1 MSAIL
6 MTHEDYTVAWICA
19 LPLETAAAK
28 AMLDKTHRQ
37 LSQSG
42 ADDNAYMLGEISGHN
57 IVIACLPSGVYGTV
71 SAATVAANM
80 RTTFPSIR
88 FGLMVGIGGGVPS
101 TNNDIWL
108 GDVVV
113 SKPTGILGGVVQY
126 DYGKTVAS
134 GVFQQTGMMN
144 QPPQVL
150 LNAIAR
156 LHADEI
162 LGNNQSIVEVMS
174 NALNTNVQTKSK
186 SLFSRPAD
194 EHDRLF
200 NPAYDHLPGEDT
212 CINCD
217 KKQLINRH
225 PRTSDEPQIH
235 YGIIAS
241 GNQVMKHGETRDR
254 LGKEYG
260 MLCFEMEAAGLMNQL
275 PCLVIRGICDYSDSH
290 KNKHWQGYAALAAA
304 AYARILLSVVSVNQ
318 LRKNLDQV
326 SQEGCWMVPFE
337 RNPRFLGRHNEVAR
351 LQERIVSK
359 DRVRKMAI
367 TGLGGVGKTQ
377 IALEIAYQIRDKK
390 PEFSIFWIPAT
401 SAEKIEQAYM
411 GIGECLRLQD
421 VTPADMK
428 KAVKAHLS
436 SEKTGPWLL
445 IIDNLDDM
453 NMWTTSD
460 ASSPVF
466 KTYIPQSKYGFVLF
480 TTRNQQLATTIVG
493 PDVISIPEM
502 DDKIAT
508 DLLRVSLIRQDL
520 VNDSQ
525 PTTQLLRQLSYLPLA
540 IIQAASYMNQTGV
553 SVATYL
559 SFLERQEDEMVELLS
574 QDFEDEWRYA
584 ESKNPVAVT
593 WLISFHQIQRLN
605 SLAADYL
612 SFMSCVDPRDI
623 PLSLLPPDSSQIKQ
637 QSALGLLKAY
647 SFITGQADDQTLSLH
662 RLVHLATR
670 NWLQSGGML
679 EQWTVN
685 TGKRLTDIF
694 PSHAHE
700 NRILWRKY
708 LPHALFVLQSKEFQ
722 NDTQDREDLVQ
733 KVAICL
739 YNDGRYHEAEVLF
752 KEVFE
757 KKRKRLKNDDREMLT
772 SMAWMAATYQ
782 NQGRWTEAEK
792 LSVQVM
798 ETFKTV
804 LGPEHPSTLASMHN
818 LAYAYRDQGRWT
830 EAEKLGVQVM
840 ETRKTVLGPE
850 HPSTLISMSN
860 LASTYQ
866 HQGRWT
872 EAEKL
877 GVQVMETFKTVLGPE
892 HPDTLTSM
900 HNLAST
906 YKKQGRW
913 TEAEKLEV
921 QVMGTGKTV
930 LGPEHPNNL
939 TSMSNL
945 ACTYQYQGRSMEAE
959 KLFVQVME
967 TQKTV
972 LGPEHPDTLTSMHN
986 LASTYEYQGRWTEA
1000 EALFVQVLETEKTV
1014 HGPEHPST
1022 LTSMSNLASTYQTQG
1037 RWTEAEKLSVQ
1048 VMETFKT
1055 VLGPEHPD
1063 TLTSMSNLALTYQ
1076 TQGRWTEA
1084 EALFVQ
1090 VLETEKTVLEPEHPS
1105 TLTSMSNLASTYQN
1119 QGRWTEAE
1127 KLSVQVM
1134 ETSKTVLGP
1143 EHPSTLTSMSNL
1155 ASTYRDQGR
1164 WTEAEK
1170 LDVQVITTS
1179 KTVLGP
1185 EHPSTLTSMSNLA
1198 STYRDQ
1204 GRWTEAEKLDV
1215 QVIETSKTVLG
1226 PEHPSTLTS
1235 MSNLASTYRAQGRW
1249 MEAEKLSVQV
1259 METRKTVLGPEH
1271 PSTLTSMWN
1280 LSFTLKGLGRRA
1292 EALSLLQDCVQLQE
1306 QRLGPAHPH
1315 TISATAHLKAW
1326 QEEHS
1331 THSTG

>member
-19 LPLETAAAK
+19 LPLEAAAAK
-28 AMLDKTHRQ
+28 AILDKTHLQ
-37 LSQSG
+37 LSQSE

-57 IVIACLPSGVYGTV
+57 IVIACLPSGVYGTI

-80 RTTFPSIR
+80 RNTFPSIR

-101 TNNDIWL
+101 TNNDIRL

-113 SKPTGILGGVVQY
+113 SKPTGVLGGVVQY

-150 LNAIAR
+150 LNAVAR

-162 LGNNQSIVEVMS
+162 LGNNQSIVEVIS
-174 NALNTNVQTKSK
+174 NALNTNVQAKSR

-194 EHDRLF
+194 GHDRLF
-200 NPAYDHLPGEDT
+200 NPAYDHPLSEDT

-217 KKQLINRH
+217 QRELIHRH
-225 PRTSDEPQIH
+225 PRTLDKPQIH
-235 YGIIAS
+235 YGLIAS

-318 LRKNLDQV
+318 LQKNIDQV

-337 RNPRFLGRHNEVAR
+337 RNPRFLGRHNEVVG

-401 SAEKIEQAYM
+401 SVEKIEQAYM
-411 GIGECLRLQD
+411 DIGERLRLQG
-421 VTPADMK
+421 TPADMK

-460 ASSPVF
+460 GSSPVL

-480 TTRNQQLATTIVG
+480 TTRNQQLATTLVG
-493 PDVISIPEM
+493 PDVIGIPEM
-502 DDKIAT
+502 DEKMAT
-508 DLLRVSLIRQDL
+508 DLLRASLIRKDL

-525 PTTQLLRQLSYLPLA
+525 TTTQLLRQLSCLPLA
-540 IIQAASYMNQTGV
+540 IIQAASYMNQTGISV
-553 SVATYL
+553 STYL
-559 SFLERQEDEMVELLS
+559 SLLERQENEIVELLS
-574 QDFEDEWRYA
+574 QDFEDEWRYV

-593 WLISFHQIQRLN
+593 WLISFHQIQGLN

-612 SFMSCVDPRDI
+612 SFMSCIDPRDI
-623 PLSLLPPDSSQIKQ
+623 PLSLLPPDSSQVKQ
-637 QSALGLLKAY
+637 QIALGLLKAY

-679 EQWTVN
+679 EQWMVN
-685 TGKRLTDIF
+685 TGKRVIDIF
-694 PSHAHE
+694 PSHVHE

-708 LPHALFVLQSKEFQ
+708 LPHALFILQSKEFQ
-722 NDTQDREDLVQ
+722 NDTRDREDLVQ
-733 KVAICL
+733 MVAQCL
-739 YNDGRYHEAEVLF
+739 YSDGRYHEAEVLF

-757 KKRKRLKNDDREMLT
+757 KKRKRLKDDDEEMLN
-772 SMAWMAATYQ
+772 SMAWMASTYSEQ
-782 NQGRWTEAEK
+782 GRWTEAEKLDVQVMETEKTVLGPEHPSTLTSMHNLASTYRNQGRWTEAEK
-792 LSVQVM
+792 LLVQVM
-798 ETFKTV
+798 ETRKTV

-818 LAYAYRDQGRWT
+818 LASTYLNQGRWT
-830 EAEKLGVQVM
+830 EAEKLFVQALETEKTVLGPEHPDTLTGMANLALTFWNQGRWTEAEKLKVQVM

-850 HPSTLISMSN
+850 HPDTLGSMHN
-860 LASTYQ
+860 LALTFWN
-866 HQGRWT
+866 QGRWA

-892 HPDTLTSM
+892 HPNTLI
-900 HNLAST
+900 
-906 YKKQGRW
+906 
-913 TEAEKLEV
+913 
-921 QVMGTGKTV
+921 
-930 LGPEHPNNL
+930 
-939 TSMSNL
+939 SMS
-945 ACTYQYQGRSMEAE
+945 S
-959 KLFVQVME
+959 LF
-967 TQKTV
+967 
-972 LGPEHPDTLTSMHN
+972 H
-986 LASTYEYQGRWTEA
+986 
-1000 EALFVQVLETEKTV
+1000 
-1014 HGPEHPST
+1014 
-1022 LTSMSNLASTYQTQG
+1022 
-1037 RWTEAEKLSVQ
+1037 
-1048 VMETFKT
+1048 
-1055 VLGPEHPD
+1055 
-1063 TLTSMSNLALTYQ
+1063 
-1076 TQGRWTEA
+1076 
-1084 EALFVQ
+1084 
-1090 VLETEKTVLEPEHPS
+1090 
-1105 TLTSMSNLASTYQN
+1105 
-1119 QGRWTEAE
+1119 
-1127 KLSVQVM
+1127 
-1134 ETSKTVLGP
+1134 
-1143 EHPSTLTSMSNL
+1143 
-1155 ASTYRDQGR
+1155 
-1164 WTEAEK
+1164 
-1170 LDVQVITTS
+1170 
-1179 KTVLGP
+1179 
-1185 EHPSTLTSMSNLA
+1185 
-1198 STYRDQ
+1198 
-1204 GRWTEAEKLDV
+1204 
-1215 QVIETSKTVLG
+1215 
-1226 PEHPSTLTS
+1226 
-1235 MSNLASTYRAQGRW
+1235 
-1249 MEAEKLSVQV
+1249 
-1259 METRKTVLGPEH
+1259 
-1271 PSTLTSMWN
+1271 
-1280 LSFTLKGLGRRA
+1280 TLKGLGRHA

-1306 QRLGPAHPH
+1306 QRLGPTHPD
-1315 TISATAHLKAW
+1315 TISDTACLKAW
-1326 QEEHS
+1326 QEEYSIHP
-1331 THSTG
+1331 TGR

>member
-1 MSAIL
+1 MSAMP

-19 LPLETAAAK
+19 LPLEAAAAK
-28 AMLDKTHRQ
+28 AMLDKTHPQ
-37 LSQSG
+37 LLQSA

-88 FGLMVGIGGGVPS
+88 FGLMIGIGGGVPS
-101 TNNDIWL
+101 MNNDIRL

-113 SKPTGILGGVVQY
+113 SKPTGVLGGVVQY

-162 LGNNQSIVEVMS
+162 LGNNQSIVEVIS

-194 EHDRLF
+194 GHDRLF
-200 NPAYDHLPGEDT
+200 KPAYDHPPSEDT
-212 CINCD
+212 CINCEQR
-217 KKQLINRH
+217 QLIHRH

-235 YGIIAS
+235 YGLIAS

-304 AYARILLSVVSVNQ
+304 AYARILLSVVSKNR
-318 LRKNLDQV
+318 LRMNFDQV

-390 PEFSIFWIPAT
+390 PEFSILWIPAT
-401 SAEKIEQAYM
+401 SVEKIEQAYM
-411 GIGECLRLQD
+411 GIGERLGLQG

-445 IIDNLDDM
+445 IIDNLDDI
-453 NMWTTSD
+453 NMWITSD
-460 ASSPVF
+460 PSSPVL

-480 TTRNQQLATTIVG
+480 TTRNQQLATTLVG

-502 DDKIAT
+502 DDKMGT
-508 DLLRVSLIRQDL
+508 DLLRASLIRQDL

-525 PTTQLLRQLSYLPLA
+525 PTTQLLRQLSCLPLA
-540 IIQAASYMNQTGV
+540 IIQAASYMNQTGISV
-553 SVATYL
+553 STYL
-559 SFLERQEDEMVELLS
+559 SLLERQENEMVELLS

-623 PLSLLPPDSSQIKQ
+623 PLSLLPPDSSQVKQ
-637 QSALGLLKAY
+637 QNALGLLKAY
-647 SFITGQADDQTLSLH
+647 SFITGQADDQTVSLH

-670 NWLQSGGML
+670 NWLQTGGML

-685 TGKRLTDIF
+685 TGKQLTDIF
-694 PSHAHE
+694 PSDENE

-722 NDTQDREDLVQ
+722 NDTRDREDLVEN
-733 KVAICL
+733 VARCL
-739 YNDGRYHEAEVLF
+739 HSDGRYHEAGVLF

-757 KKRKRLKNDDREMLT
+757 KKRKRLNDDDEEMLA
-772 SMAWMAATYQ
+772 SMMWMASAYR

-792 LSVQVM
+792 LEVQVM
-798 ETFKTV
+798 EAKNTV
-804 LGPEHPSTLASMHN
+804 LGPEHPDTLTSMSHLAST
-818 LAYAYRDQGRWT
+818 YQSQGRWT
-830 EAEKLGVQVM
+830 EAEKLF
-840 ETRKTVLGPE
+840 
-850 HPSTLISMSN
+850 
-860 LASTYQ
+860 
-866 HQGRWT
+866 
-872 EAEKL
+872 
-877 GVQVMETFKTVLGPE
+877 VQVMETFKTVLGPE

-900 HNLAST
+900 HNLALT
-906 YKKQGRW
+906 YLNQGRW

-921 QVMGTGKTV
+921 QVIETRKTV
-930 LGPEHPNNL
+930 LGPEHP
-939 TSMSNL
+939 
-945 ACTYQYQGRSMEAE
+945 E
-959 KLFVQVME
+959 
-967 TQKTV
+967 
-972 LGPEHPDTLTSMHN
+972 TLTSMHN
-986 LASTYEYQGRWTEA
+986 LASTYQ
-1000 EALFVQVLETEKTV
+1000 
-1014 HGPEHPST
+1014 S
-1022 LTSMSNLASTYQTQG
+1022 QG
-1037 RWTEAEKLSVQ
+1037 RWTEAEKLFVQ

-1063 TLTSMSNLALTYQ
+1063 TLTSMA
-1076 TQGRWTEA
+1076 
-1084 EALFVQ
+1084 
-1090 VLETEKTVLEPEHPS
+1090 
-1105 TLTSMSNLASTYQN
+1105 NLASTYRN

-1127 KLSVQVM
+1127 KLEVQVM

-1143 EHPSTLTSMSNL
+1143 EHPDTLTSMHNL
-1155 ASTYRDQGR
+1155 AFTYQEQGR

-1170 LDVQVITTS
+1170 LFVQVLETEKTVLGPEHPDTLISMHNLALTYQSQGRWTEAEKLFVQVIETR
-1179 KTVLGP
+1179 KIVLGP
-1185 EHPSTLTSMSNLA
+1185 EHPSTL
-1198 STYRDQ
+1198 
-1204 GRWTEAEKLDV
+1204 V
-1215 QVIETSKTVLG
+1215 
-1226 PEHPSTLTS
+1226 
-1235 MSNLASTYRAQGRW
+1235 
-1249 MEAEKLSVQV
+1249 
-1259 METRKTVLGPEH
+1259 
-1271 PSTLTSMWN
+1271 SMWN
-1280 LSFTLKGLGRRA
+1280 LSHTLKGLGRHA

-1306 QRLGPAHPH
+1306 QRLGPTHPY

-1331 THSTG
+1331 THSIG

>member
-28 AMLDKTHRQ
+28 AMLDKTHLQ
-37 LSQSG
+37 LPQSA

-57 IVIACLPSGVYGTV
+57 IVIACLPSGVYGTI

-80 RTTFPSIR
+80 RNTFPSIR

-101 TNNDIWL
+101 TNNDIRL

-113 SKPTGILGGVVQY
+113 SKPTGVLGGVVQY

-150 LNAIAR
+150 LNAISR
-156 LHADEI
+156 LHAVEI
-162 LGNNQSIVEVMS
+162 LGNNQSIMEVIS
-174 NALNTNVQTKSK
+174 IVLNTNVQTKSR

-200 NPAYDHLPGEDT
+200 NPAYDHPPSEDT

-217 KKQLINRH
+217 KRELIYRH

-235 YGIIAS
+235 YGLIAS
-241 GNQVMKHGETRDR
+241 GNQVMKHGETRDQ

-318 LRKNLDQV
+318 LQKNFDQV

-367 TGLGGVGKTQ
+367 AGLGGVGKTQ

-401 SAEKIEQAYM
+401 SVEKIEQAYM
-411 GIGECLRLQD
+411 GIGERLRLQG

-428 KAVKAHLS
+428 KAVKSHLS

-453 NMWTTSD
+453 NMWTASD
-460 ASSPVF
+460 ASSPVL

-480 TTRNQQLATTIVG
+480 TSRNQQLATTLVG
-493 PDVISIPEM
+493 PEVISIPEM
-502 DDKIAT
+502 DDKMAT
-508 DLLRVSLIRQDL
+508 DLLRASLIRKDL

-525 PTTQLLRQLSYLPLA
+525 PTAQLLCQLSCLPLA

-559 SFLERQEDEMVELLS
+559 SLLEGQENEIVELLC

-612 SFMSCVDPRDI
+612 SFMSCIDPRDI
-623 PLSLLPPDSSQIKQ
+623 PLSLLPPDISQVKQ
-637 QSALGLLKAY
+637 QIALGLLKAY

-670 NWLQSGGML
+670 NWLQGRGIL

-685 TGKRLTDIF
+685 TGKRVRDIF
-694 PSHAHE
+694 PSSVHK

-722 NDTQDREDLVQ
+722 NDTRDREDLVQ
-733 KVAICL
+733 MVAQCL
-739 YNDGRYHEAEVLF
+739 YSDGRYHKAEVLF

-757 KKRKRLKNDDREMLT
+757 KRRKRLKDDDEGMLN
-772 SMAWMAATYQ
+772 SMAWMASTYRYQGRWTEAENLEVHVMETRKTVLGPEHPDTLISMAKLASTYQ
-782 NQGRWTEAEK
+782 DQGRWTEAEK
-792 LSVQVM
+792 LFVQVM

-804 LGPEHPSTLASMHN
+804 LGPEHSDTLASMHN
-818 LAYAYRDQGRWT
+818 LASTYWNQGRWT
-830 EAEKLGVQVM
+830 QAEKLFVQVI
-840 ETRKTVLGPE
+840 ETGKTVLGPE
-850 HPSTLISMSN
+850 HPSILSSMSN

-877 GVQVMETFKTVLGPE
+877 EVQVMETSKTVLGPE

-900 HNLAST
+900 SNLASIFWN
-906 YKKQGRW
+906 QERW
-913 TEAEKLEV
+913 T
-921 QVMGTGKTV
+921 
-930 LGPEHPNNL
+930 
-939 TSMSNL
+939 
-945 ACTYQYQGRSMEAE
+945 EAE

-972 LGPEHPDTLTSMHN
+972 LGPEHPDTL
-986 LASTYEYQGRWTEA
+986 L
-1000 EALFVQVLETEKTV
+1000 
-1014 HGPEHPST
+1014 
-1022 LTSMSNLASTYQTQG
+1022 SMSNLS
-1037 RWTEAEKLSVQ
+1037 
-1048 VMETFKT
+1048 
-1055 VLGPEHPD
+1055 
-1063 TLTSMSNLALTYQ
+1063 
-1076 TQGRWTEA
+1076 
-1084 EALFVQ
+1084 
-1090 VLETEKTVLEPEHPS
+1090 S
-1105 TLTSMSNLASTYQN
+1105 TLKA
-1119 QGRWTEAE
+1119 
-1127 KLSVQVM
+1127 
-1134 ETSKTVLGP
+1134 
-1143 EHPSTLTSMSNL
+1143 
-1155 ASTYRDQGR
+1155 
-1164 WTEAEK
+1164 
-1170 LDVQVITTS
+1170 
-1179 KTVLGP
+1179 
-1185 EHPSTLTSMSNLA
+1185 
-1198 STYRDQ
+1198 
-1204 GRWTEAEKLDV
+1204 
-1215 QVIETSKTVLG
+1215 
-1226 PEHPSTLTS
+1226 
-1235 MSNLASTYRAQGRW
+1235 
-1249 MEAEKLSVQV
+1249 
-1259 METRKTVLGPEH
+1259 
-1271 PSTLTSMWN
+1271 
-1280 LSFTLKGLGRRA
+1280 LGRRA
-1292 EALSLLQDCVQLQE
+1292 EALSLLQDCVQLLE
-1306 QRLGPAHPH
+1306 QRLGPIHPR

-1331 THSTG
+1331 THSAG

>member
-1 MSAIL
+1 MSAMSI
-6 MTHEDYTVAWICA
+6 THEDYTVAWICA

-28 AMLDKTHRQ
+28 AMLDKTHLQ
-37 LSQSG
+37 LPQSA

-101 TNNDIWL
+101 TNNDIRL

-162 LGNNQSIVEVMS
+162 LGNNQSIVEVIS

-200 NPAYDHLPGEDT
+200 NPAYDHLLSEDT

-217 KKQLINRH
+217 KRQLIHRH

-235 YGIIAS
+235 YGLIAS

-254 LGKEYG
+254 LGKEYE

-275 PCLVIRGICDYSDSH
+275 QCLVIRGICDYSDSH

-304 AYARILLSVVSVNQ
+304 AYAKILLSVVSVNW
-318 LRKNLDQV
+318 LRKNFDQA

-337 RNPRFLGRHNEVAR
+337 RNPRFLGRHNEVVE
-351 LQERIVSK
+351 LQKRIVGK
-359 DRVRKMAI
+359 DRVRKIAI
-367 TGLGGVGKTQ
+367 TGLGGAGKTQ

-401 SAEKIEQAYM
+401 SVEKIEQAYM
-411 GIGECLRLQD
+411 DIGERLRLQD
-421 VTPADMK
+421 VKPADMK
-428 KAVKAHLS
+428 KAVKSHLS

-453 NMWTTSD
+453 NMWTTPD
-460 ASSPVF
+460 TSSPVL

-480 TTRNQQLATTIVG
+480 TTRNQQLATTLVG
-493 PDVISIPEM
+493 PEVISIPEM
-502 DDKIAT
+502 DDKMAT
-508 DLLRVSLIRQDL
+508 DLLRVSLIRKDL

-525 PTTQLLRQLSYLPLA
+525 TTTQLLRQLSCLPLA
-540 IIQAASYMNQTGV
+540 IIQAASYMNQIGL

-559 SFLERQEDEMVELLS
+559 SLLERQGNEMVELLS

-623 PLSLLPPDSSQIKQ
+623 PLSLLPPESSQVKQ
-637 QSALGLLKAY
+637 QNALGLLKAY
-647 SFITGQADDQTLSLH
+647 SFITGQADDHTLSLH

-670 NWLQSGGML
+670 NWLQSRGML

-685 TGKRLTDIF
+685 TGKRVTDIF

-722 NDTQDREDLVQ
+722 NDTRDREDLVQ
-733 KVAICL
+733 KVAKCL
-739 YNDGRYHEAEVLF
+739 QSDGRYHEAGVLF
-752 KEVFE
+752 KEDFE
-757 KKRKRLKNDDREMLT
+757 KKRKRLTNDDEEMLT
-772 SMAWMAATYQ
+772 SMGWMA
-782 NQGRWTEAEK
+782 
-792 LSVQVM
+792 
-798 ETFKTV
+798 
-804 LGPEHPSTLASMHN
+804 ST
-818 LAYAYRDQGRWT
+818 YRDQGRWA
-830 EAEKLGVQVM
+830 EAEKLLVQVI
-840 ETRKTVLGPE
+840 ET
-850 HPSTLISMSN
+850 S
-860 LASTYQ
+860 
-866 HQGRWT
+866 
-872 EAEKL
+872 
-877 GVQVMETFKTVLGPE
+877 KTVLGPE
-892 HPDTLTSM
+892 HPDALTSI
-900 HNLAST
+900 HNLALT
-906 YKKQGRW
+906 YQTQGRW
-913 TEAEKLEV
+913 
-921 QVMGTGKTV
+921 
-930 LGPEHPNNL
+930 
-939 TSMSNL
+939 
-945 ACTYQYQGRSMEAE
+945 MEAE

-967 TQKTV
+967 TSKTV
-972 LGPEHPDTLTSMHN
+972 LG
-986 LASTYEYQGRWTEA
+986 
-1000 EALFVQVLETEKTV
+1000 
-1014 HGPEHPST
+1014 
-1022 LTSMSNLASTYQTQG
+1022 
-1037 RWTEAEKLSVQ
+1037 
-1048 VMETFKT
+1048 
-1055 VLGPEHPD
+1055 
-1063 TLTSMSNLALTYQ
+1063 
-1076 TQGRWTEA
+1076 
-1084 EALFVQ
+1084 
-1090 VLETEKTVLEPEHPS
+1090 PEHPS

-1127 KLSVQVM
+1127 KLEVQVMEAKKTVLGPEHPDTLASMHNLASTYHDQGRWTEAEKLLVQVVETRKTVLGPEHPDTLTSMHTLASTYRDQGRWMEAEKLEVQVMETSKAGRWTEAEKLDVQVMETRKTVLGPEHPDTLTNIHNLASTYQNQGRWTEAEKLLVQVM

-1143 EHPSTLTSMSNL
+1143 EHPDTLTSMHNLASTYQAQGRWTEAEKLFVQVIETRRTVLEPEHPSTLASMQNLAFTFWNQGRWTEAEKLEVQVMEAKKTVLGHEHPDTLPSIVPELGRCQVVHAGEAEKLFAQVTETRKTALGPEHPDTLASMHNL

-1170 LDVQVITTS
+1170 LFVQVLETE

-1185 EHPSTLTSMSNLA
+1185 KHPDTLM
-1198 STYRDQ
+1198 
-1204 GRWTEAEKLDV
+1204 
-1215 QVIETSKTVLG
+1215 
-1226 PEHPSTLTS
+1226 
-1235 MSNLASTYRAQGRW
+1235 
-1249 MEAEKLSVQV
+1249 
-1259 METRKTVLGPEH
+1259 
-1271 PSTLTSMWN
+1271 SMWN
-1280 LSFTLKGLGRRA
+1280 LSFTLKGLGRHA
-1292 EALSLLQDCVQLQE
+1292 EALSLLQDCLQLQE
-1306 QRLGPAHPH
+1306 QRLGPTHPY
-1315 TISATAHLKAW
+1315 TISVTAHLKAW

-1331 THSTG
+1331 IHPSR

>member
-28 AMLDKTHRQ
+28 AMLDKTHLQ
-37 LSQSG
+37 LPQS
-42 ADDNAYMLGEISGHN
+42 ATDDNAYMLGEISGHN
-57 IVIACLPSGVYGTV
+57 IVIACLPSGVYGTI

-80 RTTFPSIR
+80 RNTFPSIR

-101 TNNDIWL
+101 TNNDIRL

-113 SKPTGILGGVVQY
+113 SKPTGVLGGVVQY

-162 LGNNQSIVEVMS
+162 LGNNQSIVEVIS
-174 NALNTNVQTKSK
+174 NALNMNVQAKSR

-194 EHDRLF
+194 DHDRLF
-200 NPAYDHLPGEDT
+200 NPAYNHPPSEDT

-217 KKQLINRH
+217 QRELIHRH

-235 YGIIAS
+235 YGLIAS
-241 GNQVMKHGETRDR
+241 GNQVMKHGGTRDR

-318 LRKNLDQV
+318 SQKNFDKV

-337 RNPRFLGRHNEVAR
+337 RNPRFLGRHNEVAG

-411 GIGECLRLQD
+411 GIGERLRLQD
-421 VTPADMK
+421 
-428 KAVKAHLS
+428 
-436 SEKTGPWLL
+436 KTGPWLL

-460 ASSPVF
+460 GSSPVL

-480 TTRNQQLATTIVG
+480 TTRNQQLATSLVG

-508 DLLRVSLIRQDL
+508 DLLRASLIRKDL

-525 PTTQLLRQLSYLPLA
+525 PTAQLLCQLSCLPLA

-553 SVATYL
+553 SAATYL
-559 SFLERQEDEMVELLS
+559 SLLERQENEIVELLS

-612 SFMSCVDPRDI
+612 SFMSCIDPRNI
-623 PLSLLPPDSSQIKQ
+623 PLSLLPPDSSQVKQ
-637 QSALGLLKAY
+637 QIALGLLKAY
-647 SFITGQADDQTLSLH
+647 SFITGQADDQTLT
-662 RLVHLATR
+662 TR
-670 NWLQSGGML
+670 NWLQTGGML

-694 PSHAHE
+694 PSDENE

-708 LPHALFVLQSKEFQ
+708 LPHALFILQK
-722 NDTQDREDLVQ
+722 DLVEN
-733 KVAICL
+733 VAKCL
-739 YNDGRYHEAEVLF
+739 ST
-752 KEVFE
+752 E
-757 KKRKRLKNDDREMLT
+757 KKRKRLKDDDKEMLD
-772 SMAWMAATYQ
+772 SMAWMASTYLD
-782 NQGRWTEAEK
+782 QGRWTEAEK
-792 LSVQVM
+792 L
-798 ETFKTV
+798 KTV
-804 LGPEHPSTLASMHN
+804 LGPEHPDTLTSMANLALTFWNQGRWTEAETLKTVLGPEHPHTLTSMSNLALTYKDQGRWTEAEKLFVQVMETEKTVLGPEHPGTLTSMANLAST
-818 LAYAYRDQGRWT
+818 YRDQGRWT
-830 EAEKLGVQVM
+830 EAEKL
-840 ETRKTVLGPE
+840 KTVLGPA
-850 HPSTLISMSN
+850 HPDTLTSMHN
-860 LASTYQ
+860 LASTFWN
-866 HQGRWT
+866 QGRWT

-877 GVQVMETFKTVLGPE
+877 FVQVHPHTLTSMHNLASTYRDQGRWTEAEKLEVQVMETSKTVLGPE

-906 YKKQGRW
+906 YQDQGRWTRQTGRW
-913 TEAEKLEV
+913 TEAEKLFL
-921 QVMGTGKTV
+921 QVI
-930 LGPEHPNNL
+930 
-939 TSMSNL
+939 
-945 ACTYQYQGRSMEAE
+945 
-959 KLFVQVME
+959 
-967 TQKTV
+967 
-972 LGPEHPDTLTSMHN
+972 
-986 LASTYEYQGRWTEA
+986 
-1000 EALFVQVLETEKTV
+1000 
-1014 HGPEHPST
+1014 
-1022 LTSMSNLASTYQTQG
+1022 
-1037 RWTEAEKLSVQ
+1037 
-1048 VMETFKT
+1048 ETFKT

-1063 TLTSMSNLALTYQ
+1063 TLTCM
-1076 TQGRWTEA
+1076 
-1084 EALFVQ
+1084 
-1090 VLETEKTVLEPEHPS
+1090 H
-1105 TLTSMSNLASTYQN
+1105 
-1119 QGRWTEAE
+1119 
-1127 KLSVQVM
+1127 
-1134 ETSKTVLGP
+1134 
-1143 EHPSTLTSMSNL
+1143 NL
-1155 ASTYRDQGR
+1155 ASTYRDQG
-1164 WTEAEK
+1164 
-1170 LDVQVITTS
+1170 
-1179 KTVLGP
+1179 
-1185 EHPSTLTSMSNLA
+1185 
-1198 STYRDQ
+1198 
-1204 GRWTEAEKLDV
+1204 
-1215 QVIETSKTVLG
+1215 
-1226 PEHPSTLTS
+1226 
-1235 MSNLASTYRAQGRW
+1235 
-1249 MEAEKLSVQV
+1249 
-1259 METRKTVLGPEH
+1259 
-1271 PSTLTSMWN
+1271 
-1280 LSFTLKGLGRRA
+1280 
-1292 EALSLLQDCVQLQE
+1292 
-1306 QRLGPAHPH
+1306 
-1315 TISATAHLKAW
+1315 
-1326 QEEHS
+1326 
-1331 THSTG
+1331 